1 MPNDPLVSLLS
12 MVSQV
17 FEKLVNKRLFD
28 LVDHLIS
35 LGILKLKYLI

>member
-28 LVDHLIS
+28 LADHLIS